1 MGPMHF
7 FDGGMLIFP
16 LIIILMF
23 IAMFIVRTIIFGR
36 GDFFRSQRRSHR
48 MRRRM
53 MRRMFDMRDE
63 MFEDEERLQRTETLR
78 QQEPESPP
86 AAKQVQLSSTMET
99 HLDKA
104 RAYQKQIN
112 DLIKSADGQSRIRLQ
127 ELATE
132 VSTWVKAIEDLAK
145 RVGDFQQ
152 NTLIHQDLQSVP
164 QAIEK
169 LEARL
174 ANESNEATRR
184 ELERTLA
191 SRKNQLAALEQL
203 QNTISQAEIKI
214 ENTLSAL
221 GTIYSQVLTTQSTNQ
236 VADYSRLA
244 AEADEEARTLQ
255 DYLEALKEVKL
266 N

>member
-1 MGPMHF
+1 
-7 FDGGMLIFP
+7 
-16 LIIILMF
+16 
-23 IAMFIVRTIIFGR
+23 
-36 GDFFRSQRRSHR
+36 
-48 MRRRM
+48 
-53 MRRMFDMRDE
+53 MFDMPDE
-63 MFEDEERLQRTETLR
+63 MFEDEERPRHTSTPT
-78 QQEPESPP
+78 QQKPESRP
-86 AAKQVQLSSTMET
+86 AAKQVQLNSTMQA

-112 DLIKSADGQSRIRLQ
+112 DLIKVTDGQSRIRLQ

-145 RVGDFQQ
+145 RVGNFQQ
-152 NTLIHQDLQSVP
+152 NSLVQQDLQSVP

-174 ANESNEATRR
+174 ANESDETTRR

-244 AEADEEARTLQ
+244 AEADEEVRTLQ

-266 N
+266 DSM